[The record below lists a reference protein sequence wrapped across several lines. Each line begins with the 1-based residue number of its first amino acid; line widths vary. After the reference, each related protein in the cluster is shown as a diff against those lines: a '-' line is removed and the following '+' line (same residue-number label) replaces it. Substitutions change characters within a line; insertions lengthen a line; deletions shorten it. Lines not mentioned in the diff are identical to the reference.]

1 MALSPKH
8 IIKNKPADFTDAE
21 WEEYQRRNPAPTPQG
36 DSFDPT
42 SSPIT
47 LDGSLTGPQ
56 SLSERA
62 GVERDAIFN
71 VTAGGETAARAFTD
85 QRNREMIGHEQGDE
99 RGGMGE
105 PTNAQE
111 DLEKYRKWQQ
121 QQEAARLEQELKD
134 NGMPQRAVPSPRS
147 IDGTPTTQGER
158 FTSTKD
164 AAGYQTRPMGP
175 DGTTLKQSPKDIDMA
190 ARGVYPVYDPQGN
203 VSYQR
208 GTGATSV
215 GDDSGLPRGAPG
227 RAGLRP
233 DLTMGNG
240 GQPTLPGQEPKAP
253 KYYEDSR
260 PGPLGDQVVLRPTP
274 EFRAEVAARDE
285 ERQIGRQAQASGQTR
300 AQIRGLDAVGRREA
314 VADRKSA
321 DLAARTRSY
330 QAQMMLAG
338 RNPQK
343 NLVNAV
349 GMLTPGM
356 RDVVLANLTTGGGQ
370 YAVDGATPNDIL
382 ALNAQAAL
390 KLANG
395 RQFNGQEEN
404 PNYQIPPVGSPAGI
418 GAAQK
423 AVDERDMLI
432 KDATT
437 GLLRSGKLSAADH
450 ARIYNQLA
458 FTYGPAR
465 ARELMSSVPFDLQPA
480 GKAPAPAAGLGAP
493 LPADM

>member
-1 MALSPKH
+1 MASTPRHVLTS
-8 IIKNKPADFTDAE
+8 KPANFTDEMWA
-21 WEEYQRRNPAPTPQG
+21 EYQRENPAPTPQG

-62 GVERDAIFN
+62 GVERDATFN
-71 VTAGGETAARAFTD
+71 VTAGGEEAARAFTD

-111 DLEKYRKWQQ
+111 DLEAYRKWQQ

-134 NGMPQRAVPSPRS
+134 NGLPQRAVPSPRS

-164 AAGYQTRPMGP
+164 ATGYQTRPARP
-175 DGTTLKQSPKDIDMA
+175 DGTLTQSQKDIDMA
-190 ARGVYPVYDPQGN
+190 GRGFYPVHDPQGN

-215 GDDSGLPRGAPG
+215 SDESGLPRGAPG

-233 DLTMGNG
+233 DLTGVG
-240 GQPTLPGQEPKAP
+240 GPLGSSLRPGMRMASG
-253 KYYEDSR
+253 KYENVTK
-260 PGPLGDQVVLRPTP
+260 PGPLGDQVVLAPTAQ
-274 EFRAEVAARDE
+274 FRAQVAARDE

-314 VADRKSA
+314 VADAKDS
-321 DLAARTRSY
+321 DLAARTLRY
-330 QAQMMLAG
+330 KNQMMLAG

-356 RDVVLANLTTGGGQ
+356 RDVVLANLATGGGQ
-370 YAVDGATPNDIL
+370 HAVDGATPNDVQ

-390 KLANG
+390 RMAGNRALQGQDADPQLLNPIQQAQHMGNALKARDDMIRQNNG
-395 RQFNGQEEN
+395 GSWTPGGAITPELHAQMTRDLDMIYPGQGASLMRGVR
-404 PNYQIPPVGSPAGI
+404 IHGPV
-418 GAAQK
+418 
-423 AVDERDMLI
+423 
-432 KDATT
+432 
-437 GLLRSGKLSAADH
+437 
-450 ARIYNQLA
+450 
-458 FTYGPAR
+458 
-465 ARELMSSVPFDLQPA
+465 
-480 GKAPAPAAGLGAP
+480 PAPRQPTAGVQDPGAGGS
-493 LPADM
+493 LQ

>member
-1 MALSPKH
+1 MARTPDH
-8 IIKNKPADFTDAE
+8 ILTTKPAAWTDEMWA
-21 WEEYQRRNPAPTPQG
+21 EYQREKPAPTPQG

-62 GVERDAIFN
+62 GVERDATFN
-71 VTAGGETAARAFTD
+71 VTAGGEAAANAFTD
-85 QRNREMIGHEQGDE
+85 QRNREMMGHEQSDE
-99 RGGMGE
+99 RDSKSA
-105 PTNAQE
+105 TNRQQ
-111 DLEKYRKWQQ
+111 DLEAQIRYDK

-134 NGMPQRAVPSPRS
+134 NGLPQRAVPSPRS

-164 AAGYQTRPMGP
+164 ATGYQTRPARP
-175 DGTTLKQSPKDIDMA
+175 DGTLTQSPKDIDMA
-190 ARGVYPVYDPQGN
+190 ARGFYPVSDPQGN

-233 DLTMGNG
+233 DLTMPNG
-240 GQPTLPGQEPKAP
+240 GQPGLPGQPQKAA
-253 KYYEDSR
+253 KYYEDTRS
-260 PGPLGDQVVLRPTP
+260 GPLGDQVVLRPTDA
-274 EFRAEVAARDE
+274 FRAQVAAREE

-314 VADRKSA
+314 VADAKDA
-321 DLAARTRSY
+321 DLAARTLRY
-330 QAQMMLAG
+330 KNQMMLAG

-356 RDVVLANLTTGGGQ
+356 RDVVMANLATGGGQ
-370 YAVDGATPNDIL
+370 YAVDGATPNDVQ
-382 ALNAQAAL
+382 ALNAQAAMR
-390 KLANG
+390 LANN
-395 RQFNGQEEN
+395 RQFNGQDADPQLLTPMQQQAMGAAALKARDDLILRGN
-404 PNYQIPPVGSPAGI
+404 GRLNAPLSPALHASVMADLRVLFPASADALMNSIPILPSTPQPGSRP
-418 GAAQK
+418 GASAS
-423 AVDERDMLI
+423 
-432 KDATT
+432 DA
-437 GLLRSGKLSAADH
+437 SA
-450 ARIYNQLA
+450 NGGS
-458 FTYGPAR
+458 FN
-465 ARELMSSVPFDLQPA
+465 
-480 GKAPAPAAGLGAP
+480 
-493 LPADM
+493 

>member
-1 MALSPKH
+1 M
-8 IIKNKPADFTDAE
+8 
-21 WEEYQRRNPAPTPQG
+21 
-36 DSFDPT
+36 
-42 SSPIT
+42 
-47 LDGSLTGPQ
+47 
-56 SLSERA
+56 
-62 GVERDAIFN
+62 
-71 VTAGGETAARAFTD
+71 
-85 QRNREMIGHEQGDE
+85 
-99 RGGMGE
+99 
-105 PTNAQE
+105 
-111 DLEKYRKWQQ
+111 
-121 QQEAARLEQELKD
+121 
-134 NGMPQRAVPSPRS
+134 
-147 IDGTPTTQGER
+147 
-158 FTSTKD
+158 
-164 AAGYQTRPMGP
+164 
-175 DGTTLKQSPKDIDMA
+175 
-190 ARGVYPVYDPQGN
+190 
-203 VSYQR
+203 
-208 GTGATSV
+208 
-215 GDDSGLPRGAPG
+215 
-227 RAGLRP
+227 
-233 DLTMGNG
+233 
-240 GQPTLPGQEPKAP
+240 
-253 KYYEDSR
+253 
-260 PGPLGDQVVLRPTP
+260 VLRPTP
-274 EFRAEVAARDE
+274 EFRADVAARDE

-465 ARELMSSVPFDLQPA
+465 ARELMSSVPFDSQPA

>member
-62 GVERDAIFN
+62 GVERDALFN
-71 VTAGGETAARAFTD
+71 VTAGGEAAARAFTD

-99 RGGMGE
+99 RGGMGP
-105 PTNAQE
+105 PTNAQQ
-111 DLEKYRKWQQ
+111 DLEAKLKWDK
-121 QQEAARLEQELKD
+121 QQEAARLERELKD
-134 NGMPQRAVPSPRS
+134 NGLPQRAVPSPRS

-164 AAGYQTRPMGP
+164 AAGYQTRPTGP
-175 DGTTLKQSPKDIDMA
+175 DGKLQPSPKDMDMA
-190 ARGVYPVYDPQGN
+190 ARGFYPVYDPQGN

-215 GDDSGLPRGAPG
+215 SDDSGLPRGAPG

-233 DLTMGNG
+233 DLTMPNG
-240 GQPTLPGQEPKAP
+240 GQPTLPGQGPKAP

-314 VADRKSA
+314 VADAKDA
-321 DLAARTRSY
+321 DLATRTQRY
-330 QAQMMLAG
+330 KDQMMLAG

-390 KLANG
+390 RLANN
-395 RQFNGQEEN
+395 RQFNGQDEQPPLN
-404 PNYQIPPVGSPAGI
+404 PMQQAQHMGNALKARDDMIRQNNGGSWTPGGAITPELHAQMTRDLDMIYPGQGASLMRGVRVHGPV
-418 GAAQK
+418 
-423 AVDERDMLI
+423 
-432 KDATT
+432 
-437 GLLRSGKLSAADH
+437 
-450 ARIYNQLA
+450 
-458 FTYGPAR
+458 
-465 ARELMSSVPFDLQPA
+465 
-480 GKAPAPAAGLGAP
+480 PAPRQPSAGVQDSGAGGSFN
-493 LPADM
+493 